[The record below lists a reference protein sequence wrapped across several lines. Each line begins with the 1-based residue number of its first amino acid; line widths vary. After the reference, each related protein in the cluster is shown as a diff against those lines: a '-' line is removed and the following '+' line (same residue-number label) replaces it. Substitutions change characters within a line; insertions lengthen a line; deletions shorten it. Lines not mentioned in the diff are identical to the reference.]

1 MICTHLF
8 RLGLLRTSLLLVG
21 STAIAVPLSADEGP
35 PAPSAEIVE
44 TLPRATG
51 IERGLDY
58 LLTTQNKN
66 GSWGSGVTRR
76 PVEILADVPGSHQA
90 FRVGATALCVLALLK
105 SPGRREACLQTALS
119 GLEYLLQHSR
129 VRRPNPTEH
138 YNVWAFGYSLQTF
151 CLVLTDERF
160 AEDLELR
167 TRVRTAAASLIE
179 ALALYQTLDGGWGY
193 YDFEAGTYRP
203 SGSSTSFTTATVLI
217 ALHSAQACELE
228 VDPRLLERARRAVRR
243 LRKAD
248 GSYVYGTYAQ
258 YRPEIGY
265 NQVKGSLGRTP
276 TCDLALWLYG
286 EDITRHELRR
296 GVERLFAHH
305 RFFDLGR
312 KRPMPHESWYYNSG
326 YYFYYGHYYTA
337 RVIRLLAPEHVERL
351 AAENHRLLL
360 ERQERDG
367 SWWDFPF
374 YGYHKPYGTALALL
388 ALYP

>member
-1 MICTHLF
+1 M
-8 RLGLLRTSLLLVG
+8 RLRRNARAVLLLLCA
-21 STAIAVPLSADEGP
+21 TATALPARADEGP
-35 PAPSAEIVE
+35 PAPSPAVSA
-44 TLPRATG
+44 TLPHAAG

-58 LLTTQNKN
+58 IITTQNEN
-66 GSWGSGVTRR
+66 GSWGNGVTRR
-76 PVEILADVPGSHQA
+76 PVEILASVPGSHQA

-105 SPGRREACLQTALS
+105 SPGRRDECLETAS
-119 GLEYLLQHSR
+119 NGLEYLLKNSR
-129 VRRPNPTEH
+129 VRRPNPSEH
-138 YNVWAFGYSLQTF
+138 YNVWAFGYSLEAF
-151 CLVLTDERF
+151 CLVLEDARF
-160 AEDLELR
+160 ADDDSLR
-167 TRVRTAAASLIE
+167 ARVRTASRSLID
-179 ALALYQTLDGGWGY
+179 ALVLYQTLDGGWGY
-193 YDFEAGTYRP
+193 YDFNAGTYRP
-203 SGSSTSFTTATVLI
+203 SGSSTTFTTATILI
-217 ALHSAQACELE
+217 ALHAAQACDLE
-228 VDPRLLERARRAVRR
+228 VKPLVLERARRAVRR

-286 EDITRHELRR
+286 EAITRHELRR

-312 KRPMPHESWYYNSG
+312 KRPLPHESWYYNSG

-337 RVIRLLAPEHVERL
+337 RVIRLLAPRHAERL
-351 AAENHRLLL
+351 TAENHRLLL

-374 YGYHKPYGTALALL
+374 YGYHKPYGTAFALL